1 MRKPASSTQAQ
12 DLLDDLTQLHQQL
25 SGVQEFESV
34 PLLEDIISAP
44 QSSSLS
50 FEQQLLIHSAEKI
63 IPEIIQDF
71 TPLIAQE
78 LSRRLEQELHKAVAE
93 RYANVKKNSPR

>member
-12 DLLDDLTQLHQQL
+12 DLLDDLTRLHQQL
-25 SGVQEFESV
+25 TGEKMFDSV

-44 QSSSLS
+44 QPDSLS

-63 IPEIIQDF
+63 LPEIIQDF

-78 LSRRLEQELHKAVAE
+78 LSRRLQQELRRALE
-93 RYANVKKNSPR
+93 EQQISDKNHPPR

>member
-12 DLLDDLTQLHQQL
+12 DLLDDLTRLHQQL
-25 SGVQEFESV
+25 TGEKMFDSV

-44 QSSSLS
+44 QPDSLS

-63 IPEIIQDF
+63 LPEIIQDF

-78 LSRRLEQELHKAVAE
+78 LSRRLQQELRRAVAE
-93 RYANVKKNSPR
+93 RYANVNKNSPR